1 MRNFKLVLLRSSLLS
16 ICNTFINS
24 NLDYVNVVYEISYKS
39 SFNEKRESIQYEA
52 ALTIIGAIQ
61 RSFSEKL

>member
-16 ICNTFINS
+16 ICNTFIHS
-24 NLDYVNVVYEISYKS
+24 HLDYVNVVYELSYKS

-52 ALTIIGAIQ
+52 VLTIIGAIQ